1 MLTRWPGLVALAAAA
16 AALAGCGSVASAT
29 NEATGGQLAVYS
41 SLPLQGPS
49 AAISE
54 QIVNGE
60 KLALSQADGHA
71 GRFHV
76 GYVSLDASDPATGE
90 WSPGVTASDAKTA
103 AQDPSTIAYLGDLDS
118 AATAVSLPLINAA
131 GIPQV
136 SPGSPYV
143 GLTRS
148 LDAGQDE
155 PERFYPS
162 GRRTFVRLPPGDVVE
177 ASAAVRL
184 MRSLGVHSLYVLD
197 DQDPFQ
203 LPLAQMVSSEATSAG
218 IQVVGHDS
226 LSLPAGSV
234 FTGEAEKVAASGAE
248 AVFFAGRGGEGA
260 ATLWREL
267 YAAEPRM
274 RLLGSSGTAT
284 EAFAA
289 QIGPAAASTFLT
301 SPALATRLYPPQAQR
316 VLALYRRSFGG
327 DPGPYALYGYE
338 TMSLVLATIRA
349 AGAHGNDRKVVAAR
363 LLATHDRDSVVGRYS
378 VEPNGETTLSRYGVY
393 RVRGGRPLFYTSFE
407 VPR

>member
-1 MLTRWPGLVALAAAA
+1 VLARWLGLVALAAT
-16 AALAGCGSVASAT
+16 LAGCGSVASAT

-49 AAISE
+49 AAISQ

-60 KLALSQADGHA
+60 KLALSQAGGRA
-71 GRFHV
+71 GRFQV
-76 GYVSLDASDPATGE
+76 AYVSLDASDPATGE
-90 WSPGVTASDAKTA
+90 WSPGVTASDAKSA

-162 GRRTFVRLPPGDVVE
+162 GKRTFVRLPPGDVVE
-177 ASAAVRL
+177 AAAQVRL
-184 MRSLGVHSLYVLD
+184 MRSLDVRTLYVID

-203 LPLAQMVSSEATSAG
+203 MPLAQMVATEAAAAG
-218 IQVVGHDS
+218 IRVVGHDS
-226 LSLPAGSV
+226 VSLPAGGV
-234 FTGEAEKVAASGAE
+234 FTSEAEKVAASGAD

-260 ATLWREL
+260 AALWRAI
-267 YAAEPRM
+267 YAADSHT
-274 RLLGSSGTAT
+274 RLLGSSAAAT

-301 SPALATRLYPPQAQR
+301 SPALAPRLYPPRAQH

-327 DPGPYALYGYE
+327 DPGAYALYGYE
-338 TMSLVLATIRA
+338 TMSLVLAAIRQ
-349 AGAHGNDRKVVAAR
+349 AGAHGNDRKVVTER
-363 LLATHDRDSVVGRYS
+363 LLDTRDRNSVVGRYS
-378 VEPNGETTLSRYGVY
+378 VQANGETTLARYGVY
-393 RVRGGRPLFYTSFE
+393 RVRGGRPVFYMSFE